1 MGAPLCDPWAAP
13 VRIRDAKPPQNC
25 ALGPFH
31 CLGVIVP
38 LVIVAVKVQET
49 VDDKMGEMMG
59 ERFALGARL
68 TRDGLAGKHDIAE
81 VCRFAV
87 NGFRGE

>member
-1 MGAPLCDPWAAP
+1 MGAPLCDAWAAP

-49 VDDKMGEMMG
+49 VHGKMGEMMG
-59 ERFALGARL
+59 ERLSLGARL
-68 TRDGLAGKHDIAE
+68 ACNGLGGKDDIAE

>member
-1 MGAPLCDPWAAP
+1 MGAPLCDAWAAP

-31 CLGVIVP
+31 CLGVIIA

-49 VDDKMGEMMG
+49 VHDKMGEMMG
-59 ERFALGARL
+59 GRLALSARL
-68 TRDGLAGKHDIAE
+68 ARNGLVGKHDIAK
-81 VCRFAV
+81 VRRFAAD
-87 NGFRGE
+87 GFRGE